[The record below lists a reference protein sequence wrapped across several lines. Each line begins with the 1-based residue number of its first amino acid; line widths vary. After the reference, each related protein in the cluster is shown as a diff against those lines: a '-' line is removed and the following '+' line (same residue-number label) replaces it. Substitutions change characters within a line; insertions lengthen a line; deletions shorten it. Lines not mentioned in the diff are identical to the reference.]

1 MEINKSM
8 NNRLI
13 RARKRLVSYSTWL
26 RHAELRYRST
36 IISAMVFVV
45 MQIVRFPIQ
54 LLSTLIEFPL
64 LLKHSPMQGF
74 QSTALRDNRGLFLES
89 YSSYM
94 KRMRMTVATVILGI
108 VAVTSQFGILG
119 YSVWMAGRP
128 TEVEAYTTS
137 VTLNPTWD
145 ITAIL
150 TDSIS
155 DCEFGEIISSV
166 YACPNATLTTLNVGS
181 TDRCPDLYAI
191 FTERSAL
198 MFDLS
203 SIPNEATITNTE
215 LTVNVSNTTT
225 GTVSIFPVT
234 TDTPNSVSCTD
245 PGTNLFTTL
254 AGGSNYTTTS
264 TVKWNTTGSKT
275 YDLGATAD
283 GHIQSRLPD
292 GSSNAIAIGFRAN
305 TGDPASIA
313 SVDNSTAANRPQLK
327 VTYTLSPEA
336 PTNSGHSA
344 ITTTGITWT
353 WTDNA
358 TADTSNLVKNGVTT
372 MCTTGAVAG
381 TGTTVS
387 CTESGLS
394 PNTSYTRTPNVID
407 ADGNT
412 SGPAMTAYTAA
423 ILPNIASAQTV
434 STWYSN
440 NIFSFTNT
448 AGFGAGGVQYYRYV
462 WDTNTTHAFSGSEST
477 WSDAHANCPSSACT
491 TANATLSQ
499 TATVDGQNWFLH
511 VQSFNGDDVAN
522 GTGTSYGPYWFD
534 GTAPTISAVSVVT
547 TTTTA
552 SVSWTTGSAATS
564 QVDYGLSSGY
574 GTSTTLDN
582 AAVISHAI
590 SLTGLN
596 AGTTYHYR
604 VRSIDQV
611 ANESSSS
618 DATFTTV
625 AEAIAPAPAPS
636 TTPTI
641 TPPPT
646 STVTTP
652 TISNTAELTTTA
664 DTTPTIAGIGPAGGT
679 IFVVVDRKLVRT
691 VLVGADGKYFVDLK
705 SALSLGTHA
714 VVVRAKTV
722 SGLVSDESAP
732 LSITVTQGGMGTT
745 VLWRNITDGI
755 KPSITFGAVAPVNAT
770 VKILIDAT
778 VVKTIDTTSSTPPA
792 FGFITTITPPS
803 SLSAGKHTI
812 SLVTVNSSGRPSTP
826 TGVTTFTKTATRTGT
841 NTVLRYDQPTT
852 YTVQAGD
859 SLWKIAEKL
868 LGNGAD
874 YTKLVTANQNTHP
887 TLVESPGTIRSG
899 WVLTIPSS

>member
-1 MEINKSM
+1 MCYWLV
-8 NNRLI
+8 RV
-13 RARKRLVSYSTWL
+13 RKQLALYSAWL
-26 RHAELRYRST
+26 RHAEFRSSNNA
-36 IISAMVFVV
+36 ISIVVFVF
-45 MQIVRFPIQ
+45 MQFVRFPV
-54 LLSTLIEFPL
+54 LLATYVVEIPTLL
-64 LLKHSPMQGF
+64 DQHPMGGF
-74 QSTALRDNRGLFLES
+74 NACALRDSRGLFLES
-89 YSSYM
+89 YSAYLR
-94 KRMRMTVATVILGI
+94 RMRISIATALLVI
-108 VAVTSQFGILG
+108 VTITGQFYFLG
-119 YSVWMAGRP
+119 YSIWIAGQP
-128 TEVEAYTTS
+128 TRVEAYTS
-137 VTLNPTWD
+137 IVTINPTWD
-145 ITAIL
+145 QTAIGTMPL
-150 TDSIS
+150 DDLCDSGEEAYSCLS
-155 DCEFGEIISSV
+155 DTATTLRTGQVITCPGSATRYSSFMQFNLAAANIPTGATITKVELKVNVTRMFQATSINIVRANNNVKDLSCNDGAMVGDGALMGVPRPSWTTLGSKTVDLLSTAVSDVQSRLNGTYGIGITNYNSSSFGEISSV
-166 YACPNATLTTLNVGS
+166 NAASNK
-181 TDRCPDLYAI
+181 P
-191 FTERSAL
+191 
-198 MFDLS
+198 
-203 SIPNEATITNTE
+203 E
-215 LTVNVSNTTT
+215 L
-225 GTVSIFPVT
+225 I
-234 TDTPNSVSCTD
+234 
-245 PGTNLFTTL
+245 
-254 AGGSNYTTTS
+254 
-264 TVKWNTTGSKT
+264 
-275 YDLGATAD
+275 
-283 GHIQSRLPD
+283 
-292 GSSNAIAIGFRAN
+292 
-305 TGDPASIA
+305 
-313 SVDNSTAANRPQLK
+313 
-327 VTYTLSPEA
+327 VTYTVAPQA
-336 PTNSGHSA
+336 PTAATPNHGAITTSA
-344 ITTTGITWT
+344 ITWNWI
-353 WTDNA
+353 DNA
-358 TADTSNLVKNGVTT
+358 TADTSNLVKNGATT
-372 MCTTGAVAG
+372 MCTTGAAAG

-423 ILPNIASAQTV
+423 VLPNIASPQTE
-434 STWYSN
+434 SMWYSN
-440 NIFSFTNT
+440 NTFSFTNT

-582 AAVISHAI
+582 AAVISHTI
-590 SLTGLN
+590 SLTGLT

-618 DATFTTV
+618 DATFTTL
-625 AEAIAPAPAPS
+625 AETIAPAPAPS

-641 TPPPT
+641 TLPPT

-664 DTTPTIAGIGPAGGT
+664 DTTPTIAGTGPANST
-679 IFVVVDRKLVRT
+679 IFLVVDRKLVRT

-705 SALSLGTHA
+705 SALSLGTHT

-722 SGLVSDESAP
+722 SGQVSDESAP

-812 SLVTVNSSGRPSTP
+812 SLVTVNSSGRPSIP
-826 TGVTTFTKTATRTGT
+826 TGVTIFSKTVISKTTSV
-841 NTVLRYDQPTT
+841 VLRYGQPTT

-868 LGNGAD
+868 LGNGAEF
-874 YTKLVTANQNTHP
+874 TKLIKANQDAHLSLQSQP
-887 TLVESPGTIRSG
+887 HLLRAGWTIS
-899 WVLTIPSS
+899 LPAS